1 MGILMPKDGL
11 VTKYFR
17 FKAVSPGTLTEEES
31 SGYGDIT
38 MEMDGNNIKLTSDG
52 EFSVYTWADDNQN
65 SSHAYVDADTFIFT
79 PEPYLGWGTIIAEIW
94 EK

>member
-1 MGILMPKDGL
+1 MPKDGL

-17 FKAVSPGTLTEEES
+17 FKAVAPGTLTEEAS

-38 MEMDGNNIKLTSDG
+38 IEMDGNDIKLTSDG
-52 EFSVYTWADDNQN
+52 EFNTYTWADDNQN
-65 SSHAYVDADTFIFT
+65 SSHSYVDANTFIFT
-79 PEPYLGWGTIIAEIW
+79 PYPYLDWGTIVGEVW